1 MSPTAQRRAARRP
14 PVAATPM
21 AFVRAIALAYR
32 LRGADPTEALR
43 ELGLNAADL
52 ADPDARLTSL
62 PFERLALRAMRE
74 LDDEALGWFSRR
86 LPWGSYGML
95 ARASLSAP
103 TLDVALKRWCR
114 HHALL
119 TDDITLSLQRTGG
132 VAHLTLHERL
142 APGAAL
148 ADVAERA
155 TLREFAHVSLLR
167 NALGLAAWWIDARL
181 PLLELDLAW
190 PAPPHADVYGLL
202 FAGARLRFGA
212 THTQARLAADVLD
225 EPLRRDEAALRAML
239 PQAIRLM
246 VRPYHDR
253 LLLERARQT
262 LRAHPHADTR
272 QLAALLHVSPRT
284 LQRQLAT
291 AGTSVHALRDRVRRE
306 LAEQHLLRTNWPIK
320 RVAAAAGFGHDKSFL
335 RAFRAWTGMS
345 PAVWRTRHRG
355 AEPGPTDDH
364 RS

>member
-1 MSPTAQRRAARRP
+1 MSPTAQRPATRRA

-21 AFVRAIALAYR
+21 AFARAIALAYR
-32 LRGADPTEALR
+32 LRGADPTDALR
-43 ELGLNAADL
+43 EAGLSAADL
-52 ADPDARLTSL
+52 DRTDARLTSL

-103 TLDVALKRWCR
+103 TLHIALKRWCR

-119 TDDITLSLQRTGG
+119 TDDITLSLQRAG
-132 VAHLTLHERL
+132 ALAQLTLHERIT
-142 APGAAL
+142 PGAAL

-167 NALGLAAWWIDARL
+167 NALGLSAWWIDARL

-190 PAPPHADVYGLL
+190 PAPAHADVYALL

-212 THTQARLAADVLD
+212 PHTQARLAADVLD

-246 VRPYHDR
+246 VRPYRHDR
-253 LLLERARQT
+253 LLLERTRRA
-262 LRAHPHADTR
+262 LRAHPGADTR
-272 QLAALLHVSPRT
+272 QLAEQLHVSPRT
-284 LQRQLAT
+284 LQRQLAI

-306 LAEQHLLRTNWPIK
+306 LAEQHLLRTTWPVK
-320 RVAAAAGFGHDKSFL
+320 RIAAAVGFTHDKSFS
-335 RAFRAWTGMS
+335 RAFRAWTGCS
-345 PAVWRTRHRG
+345 PAEWRERARRADGGKIGTC
-355 AEPGPTDDH
+355 
-364 RS
+364 